1 MLYLFLCSVYS
12 IRALSPRPGRM
23 GPVEKGIGYRIY
35 DVGYMIYNVGIPYF
49 RDLLLLTLSCFG
61 FTLGLAGKE
70 SESKWTRTA
79 EKIIRCILTTVLTSS
94 TTPSTKTPRLRVL
107 GSRISFRWE
116 MDETLPNMES
126 KSSSTPLIISW
137 IRISETIPGKAKRKE
152 KKMAH
157 VSNILVSQDYAVF
170 GSISEDEFK
179 SHRIA
184 RERARERMKSQSQ
197 LTIREPNEFTE
208 DDFMFGEGYEK

>member
-1 MLYLFLCSVYS
+1 
-12 IRALSPRPGRM
+12 
-23 GPVEKGIGYRIY
+23 
-35 DVGYMIYNVGIPYF
+35 
-49 RDLLLLTLSCFG
+49 
-61 FTLGLAGKE
+61 
-70 SESKWTRTA
+70 
-79 EKIIRCILTTVLTSS
+79 
-94 TTPSTKTPRLRVL
+94 
-107 GSRISFRWE
+107 
-116 MDETLPNMES
+116 
-126 KSSSTPLIISW
+126 
-137 IRISETIPGKAKRKE
+137 
-152 KKMAH
+152 MAH